1 MSKIDTETT
10 QRTRAVDLLRRRGIM
25 RLNELRARGIHPPTL
40 SRLVEEGEV
49 VRPGRG
55 LYELADAEVSLGHS
69 LAEVAVRVPKGV
81 ICLVSALHYR
91 EITLQSPRS
100 VWVAIGEHV
109 HKPKVPHLAVRF
121 LHFGDAALSLGV
133 ETVVIDGVKVRMF
146 SAAKTVVD
154 CFRYRRIVGL
164 DVALEALRLA
174 LRAKKAT
181 PDQIAKLAKALRIW
195 TVIRPYLESVVADDA

>member
-1 MSKIDTETT
+1 MPKIDAEPT
-10 QRTRAVDLLRRRGIM
+10 QRSRAVGLLRRRGIM
-25 RLNELRARGIHPPTL
+25 RLTELRARGIHPPTL

-81 ICLVSALHYR
+81 ICLVSALHYH
-91 EITLQSPRS
+91 EITLQNPRS

-121 LHFGDAALSLGV
+121 LHFGDTALAAGV

-146 SAAKTVVD
+146 SAAKSVVD

-174 LRAKKAT
+174 LRSKKAT

-195 TVIRPYLESVVADDA
+195 TVIRPYLESVAADDA

>member
-1 MSKIDTETT
+1 MPKTETAPT
-10 QRTRAVDLLRRRGIM
+10 QRTRAVDLLRQRGIM

-40 SRLVEEGEV
+40 SRLVDEGEV

-55 LYELADAEVSLGHS
+55 LYELADAEVTLSHS
-69 LAEVAVRVPKGV
+69 LAEVAVRVPKGI
-81 ICLVSALHYR
+81 ICLVSALHYH
-91 EITLQSPRS
+91 EITLQNPRS
-100 VWVAIGEHV
+100 IWVAIGEHV
-109 HKPKVPHLAVRF
+109 HKPKVDNLSVRF
-121 LHFGDAALSLGV
+121 LHFGDAAFGHGV
-133 ETVVIDGVKVRMF
+133 ETVMIDGVKVRIF

-181 PDQIAKLAKALRIW
+181 PDQIAKLAKSLRIW
-195 TVIRPYLESVVADDA
+195 SVIRPYLESVVADDT